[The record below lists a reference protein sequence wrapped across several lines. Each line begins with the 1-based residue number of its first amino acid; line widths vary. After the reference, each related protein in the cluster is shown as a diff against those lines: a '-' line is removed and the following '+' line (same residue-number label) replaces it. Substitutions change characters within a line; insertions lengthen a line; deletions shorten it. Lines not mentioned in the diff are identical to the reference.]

1 MMWDDIDWLC
11 GFTLT
16 FAVFL
21 QSYANE
27 QSVMLKKYIIGI
39 FNRVKIKIKRL
50 LRGTPASFACQP
62 SLGRGAL
69 TLCPPYVRPSVSEW

>member
-1 MMWDDIDWLC
+1 MWDDIDWLC

-21 QSYANE
+21 PSYANE

-39 FNRVKIKIKRL
+39 FNGVKLNSNAYWEVPLHAL
-50 LRGTPASFACQP
+50 L
-62 SLGRGAL
+62 
-69 TLCPPYVRPSVSEW
+69 VNHV